1 MFFFC
6 LGADVPNSGCW
17 SCVDGGAVLG
27 IQGQFSRDMERSL
40 WVFWGILSQS
50 HSFCRHY
57 ICGGGLLCTHFSHFL
72 LQALQQVWCS
82 SPCGQSHQGHSD
94 RHLPRLI
101 TTATL
106 SFITINFCF
115 SFFFSWMNASNK
127 IKIKCYNLSSKQL
140 SVLNGHTLSKKSA
153 YMLQSRSVFVFS
165 IKQSERALNLAGN
178 VLLYTREG

>member
-1 MFFFC
+1 MFFFLIFFLC

-17 SCVDGGAVLG
+17 SCVNGGAVLG
-27 IQGQFSRDMERSL
+27 IQGQFRRDMERSL

-82 SPCGQSHQGHSD
+82 SPCGQPHQRHSD
-94 RHLPRLI
+94 RHLPCLI

-106 SFITINFCF
+106 SFILLSISVFPF
-115 SFFFSWMNASNK
+115 SFPEWMHQ
-127 IKIKCYNLSSKQL
+127 IKWK
-140 SVLNGHTLSKKSA
+140 
-153 YMLQSRSVFVFS
+153 
-165 IKQSERALNLAGN
+165 
-178 VLLYTREG
+178 